1 MKLNAQ
7 RRPLPVVEPF
17 DHGGAFLVPAPLAKR
32 VVVVGGGFG
41 GLAVARNLH
50 HEAVEVTLID
60 RRNYHL
66 FQPLLYQVATAALSP
81 ADIAEPIRRV
91 LRSQENAQVLLGAV
105 SHVDLDE
112 QVVTWDGGRVRY
124 DYLIL
129 AAGATHAYFGHE
141 EWSARAPG
149 LKTADDALEIRRR
162 VLLAFESAEM
172 EDDVEARRA
181 ELTFVVV
188 GGGPTGV
195 ELAGALREIAVES
208 IQRDFRRVDTST
220 ARIVLVEGQSRLLGS
235 MREASSRRALE
246 DLERLG
252 VEVRLNTLLTEMA
265 EDRVVL
271 QVGGKEEIL
280 LARNV
285 IWAAGVRASSLGK
298 TLGAPLDREGR
309 VFVGYDC
316 SIPHHANAFVIGD
329 MASFTDATTGTRVPG
344 VAQGALQMGEYVAG
358 IIRRELAEPGA
369 ARTAFRYRD
378 KGSMATI
385 GRAKAVADVGNRSF
399 GGLFAWILWSLIHVA
414 FLVSFRNR
422 LFVMFG
428 WAWSYLA
435 QVKGAR
441 LITGDKQPDV
451 KRTFDF

>member
-1 MKLNAQ
+1 MQQNSKAP
-7 RRPLPVVEPF
+7 RP
-17 DHGGAFLVPAPLAKR
+17 KR
-32 VVVVGGGFG
+32 VVIVGGGFG
-41 GLAVARNLH
+41 GLAAARSLH
-50 HEAVEVTLID
+50 LDAVDVTLID

-91 LRSQENAQVLLGAV
+91 LRSQKNAQVLLGAV
-105 SHVDLDE
+105 SEIHLQE
-112 QVVTWDGGRVRY
+112 QLVHWDGGIVHY
-124 DYLIL
+124 DFLIL
-129 AAGATHAYFGHE
+129 AAGATHAYFGRE
-141 EWSARAPG
+141 EWSTRAPG

-172 EDDVEARRA
+172 EDDEEARRA

-208 IQRDFRRVDTST
+208 IQRDFRRVDTAT
-220 ARIVLVEGQSRLLGS
+220 ARIVLVEGQSRLLSS
-235 MREASSRRALE
+235 MREASSERASA
-246 DLERLG
+246 DLEGMG
-252 VEVRLNTLLTEMA
+252 VEVRLNTRLTEIA
-265 EDRVVL
+265 PDSVLLKVGDR
-271 QVGGKEEIL
+271 EETL
-280 LARNV
+280 PARNV

-298 TLGAPLDREGR
+298 TLGVPLDREGR
-309 VFVGYDC
+309 VFVRPDC
-316 SIPHHANAFVIGD
+316 SLPDHPNAFVIGD
-329 MASFTDATTGTRVPG
+329 MASFIDGATGARVPG
-344 VAQGALQMGEYVAG
+344 VAQGALQMGEFVAR
-358 IIRRELAEPGA
+358 IIRRELAQPSTPRE
-369 ARTAFRYRD
+369 AFRYRD

-385 GRAKAVADVGNRSF
+385 GRAKAVADIGNKSY
-399 GGLFAWILWSLIHVA
+399 GGLGAWILWSMIHIA

-441 LITGDKQPDV
+441 LITGDRQPDV
-451 KRTFDF
+451 KRTAEF

>member
-1 MKLNAQ
+1 MSTSPEK
-7 RRPLPVVEPF
+7 PVTDGPKSA
-17 DHGGAFLVPAPLAKR
+17 HVPRHSPKR
-32 VVVVGGGFG
+32 VVIVGGGFG
-41 GLAVARNLH
+41 GLAVARNLR
-50 HEAVEVTLID
+50 HEAVDVTLID

-91 LRSQENAQVLLGAV
+91 LRSQKNAQVLLGAV
-105 SHVDLDE
+105 NAVSLQDQLVH
-112 QVVTWDGGRVRY
+112 WDGGIVHY
-124 DYLIL
+124 DYLVL
-129 AAGATHAYFGHE
+129 AAGATHAYFGHD
-141 EWSARAPG
+141 EWSTRAPG

-172 EDDVEARRA
+172 EDDLEARRA
-181 ELTFVVV
+181 QLTFVVV

-208 IQRDFRRVDTST
+208 IQRDFRRVDTAT
-220 ARIVLVEGQSRLLGS
+220 ARIVLVEGQPRLLSS
-235 MREASSRRALE
+235 MRDASSRRARE
-246 DLERLG
+246 DLERMG
-252 VEVRLNTLLTEMA
+252 VEVRLNTLLTDIA

-271 QVGGKEEIL
+271 KRGDEQEML

-298 TLGAPLDREGR
+298 TLGVPLDREGR
-309 VFVGYDC
+309 VFVRSDC
-316 SIPHHANAFVIGD
+316 SLPDHQNAFVIGD
-329 MASFTDATTGTRVPG
+329 MASFLEGRAGARVPG
-344 VAQGALQMGEYVAG
+344 VAQGALQMGEFVART
-358 IIRRELAEPGA
+358 IRRELTQPSAPRE
-369 ARTAFRYRD
+369 AFRYRD

-385 GRAKAVADVGNRSF
+385 GRAKAVADIGDRSY
-399 GGLFAWILWSLIHVA
+399 GGLIAWILWSMIHVA

-441 LITGDKQPDV
+441 LITGDRQPDV
-451 KRTFDF
+451 KRTAEF

>member
-1 MKLNAQ
+1 MESENDVRSRA
-7 RRPLPVVEPF
+7 
-17 DHGGAFLVPAPLAKR
+17 LVPARTSKR

-41 GLAVARNLH
+41 GLSVARNLRGS
-50 HEAVEVTLID
+50 AVDVTLID

-91 LRSQENAQVLLGAV
+91 LRHQENAQVLLGAV
-105 SHVDLDE
+105 SNVDLSE
-112 QVVTWDGGRVRY
+112 QLVHWDGGVLHY
-124 DYLIL
+124 DYLVL

-141 EWSARAPG
+141 EWSSRAPG

-208 IQRDFRRVDTST
+208 IQRDFRRVDTAT
-220 ARIVLVEGQSRLLGS
+220 ARIVLVEGQSRLLCS
-235 MREASSRRALE
+235 MRETSSRRARE

-252 VEVRLNTLLTEMA
+252 VEVRLDTLLTEIDQ
-265 EDRVVL
+265 DRVVL
-271 QVGGKEEIL
+271 QVGDEKETL

-298 TLGAPLDREGR
+298 TLGVTLDGAGR
-309 VFVGYDC
+309 VVVRSDC
-316 SIPHHANAFVIGD
+316 SIPDHPNAFVIGD
-329 MASFTDATTGTRVPG
+329 MASFADEATGAKVPG
-344 VAQGALQMGEYVAG
+344 VAQGALQMGQFVARM
-358 IIRRELAEPGA
+358 IRRDLAEPGA
-369 ARTAFRYRD
+369 ARETFHYRD

-385 GRAKAVADVGNRSF
+385 GRAKAVADIGERSF
-399 GGLFAWILWSLIHVA
+399 GGLLAWLLWSLIHIA

-422 LFVMFG
+422 LSVMFG

-441 LITGDKQPDV
+441 LITGDRQPDV

>member
-1 MKLNAQ
+1 MNEQ
-7 RRPLPVVEPF
+7 V
-17 DHGGAFLVPAPLAKR
+17 GGRSLTSPPAKKR
-32 VVVVGGGFG
+32 VVVIGGGFG
-41 GLAVARNLH
+41 GLSVAKDLRN
-50 HEAVEVTLID
+50 EAVEVTLID

-81 ADIAEPIRRV
+81 ADIAEPIRRI
-91 LRSQENAQVLLGAV
+91 LRHQKNAQVLLGAV
-105 SHVDLDE
+105 SEVNLDE
-112 QVVTWDGGRVRY
+112 QIVHWDGGALHY
-124 DYLIL
+124 DYLVL
-129 AAGATHAYFGHE
+129 AAGATHAYFGHD

-195 ELAGALREIAVES
+195 ELVGALREIAVES
-208 IQRDFRRVDTST
+208 IQRDFRRVDTAT
-220 ARIVLVEGQSRLLGS
+220 ARIVLVEGQSRLLGG
-235 MREASSRRALE
+235 MREASSHRARE
-246 DLERLG
+246 DLERMG
-252 VEVRLNTLLTEMA
+252 VEVRLNTMLTEVA

-271 QVGGKEEIL
+271 QVGDKQETL

-298 TLGAPLDREGR
+298 TLGVPLDREGR
-309 VFVGYDC
+309 VIVRSDC
-316 SIPHHANAFVIGD
+316 SIPHHANAFAIGD
-329 MASFTDATTGTRVPG
+329 MASFTDAATGARVPG
-344 VAQGALQMGEYVAG
+344 VAQGALQMGEFVAHT
-358 IIRRELAEPGA
+358 IQRELAEPSA
-369 ARTAFRYRD
+369 ERKDFHYRD

-385 GRAKAVADVGNRSF
+385 GRAKAVVDLGQKSF
-399 GGLFAWILWSLIHVA
+399 GGLFAWMLWSMIHVA
-414 FLVSFRNR
+414 FLVSFRTR
-422 LFVMFG
+422 LFVMLG

-441 LITGDKQPDV
+441 LITGDRQPDV

>member
-1 MKLNAQ
+1 MAQ
-7 RRPLPVVEPF
+7 
-17 DHGGAFLVPAPLAKR
+17 
-32 VVVVGGGFG
+32 
-41 GLAVARNLH
+41 NLR

-91 LRSQENAQVLLGAV
+91 LRNQQNVQVVLGAV
-105 SHVDLDE
+105 NEVKLQE
-112 QVVTWDGGRVRY
+112 QLVRWDRGIVRY
-124 DYLIL
+124 DYLVL
-129 AAGATHAYFGHE
+129 AAGATHAYFGHD

-172 EDDVEARRA
+172 EDDLEARRA
-181 ELTFVVV
+181 QLTFVVV

-208 IQRDFRRVDTST
+208 IQRDFRRVDTAT
-220 ARIVLVEGQSRLLGS
+220 ARIVLVEGQARLLSS
-235 MREASSRRALE
+235 MREASSHRAQR
-246 DLERLG
+246 DLELMG
-252 VEVRLNTLLTEMA
+252 VEVRLNTLLASVA
-265 EDRVVL
+265 EDSVAL
-271 QVGGKEEIL
+271 KVGDRQETL
-280 LARNV
+280 PARNV

-298 TLGAPLDREGR
+298 TLGVPLDREGR
-309 VFVGYDC
+309 VIVQADC
-316 SIPHHANAFVIGD
+316 SLPEHPNAFVIGD
-329 MASFTDATTGTRVPG
+329 MASFVESATGARVPG
-344 VAQGALQMGEYVAG
+344 VAQGALQMGEFVARVL
-358 IIRRELAEPGA
+358 RRELATPPAPRE
-369 ARTAFRYRD
+369 TFHYRD

-385 GRAKAVADVGNRSF
+385 GRAKAVADIGTRSY
-399 GGLFAWILWSLIHVA
+399 GGLLAWVLWSLVHVA

-441 LITGDKQPDV
+441 LITGDRQPNV
-451 KRTFDF
+451 KRAADFSS